1 MSSPNTAFQ
10 RNAFQWYPDR
20 AFQIDVFPITDTT
33 VLQKPINAI
42 LAGQQD
48 YEVGREIAEEFPENF
63 SATIVAQA
71 SDAVRLSDQPST
83 FTVKTN
89 NRGYD

>member
-1 MSSPNTAFQ
+1 MTAPNTAFQ
-10 RNAFQWYPDR
+10 RNAFQFWPDR
-20 AFQIDVFPITDTT
+20 SFQVDVWPITDTT

-48 YEVGREIAEEFPENF
+48 YEVGQKIAEEFPENL
-63 SATIVAQA
+63 SASIVAQA
-71 SDAVRLSDQPST
+71 SERVRLSEPST
-83 FTVKTN
+83 FVVKTN